1 MAVVWEKFYHYV
13 QPYLPGC
20 PEIVI
25 EAHLKEAAAD
35 FFARSEIWR
44 FDIEPDFTSASTKDY
59 ELDTPTNAVL
69 ENIYELLL
77 DDQCLTRISDRHV
90 NISRFTTN
98 GKPIYYAVYQDTSVR
113 FYPTP
118 DKKYDQSQ
126 KPELDKQ
133 IGMLKGRLRQQSQ
146 TPATNVLPADKT
158 AKIQQAIKAG
168 KLNKDQYALAGRSIM
183 KYRDQGFDVKQLVV
197 AWLAT
202 GKSNLMQSKELE
214 ELKLLAGIK

>member
-1 MAVVWEKFYHYV
+1 MAKTKKPKTQQTLRRQAWDTFKSGY
-13 QPYLPGC
+13 
-20 PEIVI
+20 
-25 EAHLKEAAAD
+25 
-35 FFARSEIWR
+35 ARKGMDDER
-44 FDIEPDFTSASTKDY
+44 FDFKSKIGQAILGKDRKVGEPKASVTDRIKKSVSSTADR
-59 ELDTPTNAVL
+59 LNKLKKGGSDAV
-69 ENIYELLL
+69 
-77 DDQCLTRISDRHV
+77 DWVADKV
-90 NISRFTTN
+90 
-98 GKPIYYAVYQDTSVR
+98 A
-113 FYPTP
+113 PTP

-146 TPATNVLPADKT
+146 IPATNVLPADKT

>member
-1 MAVVWEKFYHYV
+1 MAKTKKPKTQQTQRRQAWDTFKSGY
-13 QPYLPGC
+13 
-20 PEIVI
+20 
-25 EAHLKEAAAD
+25 
-35 FFARSEIWR
+35 ARKGMDDER
-44 FDIEPDFTSASTKDY
+44 FDFKSKIGQAILGKDRKVGEPKASVTDRIKKSVSSTADR
-59 ELDTPTNAVL
+59 LNKLKKGGSDAV
-69 ENIYELLL
+69 
-77 DDQCLTRISDRHV
+77 DWVADKV
-90 NISRFTTN
+90 
-98 GKPIYYAVYQDTSVR
+98 A
-113 FYPTP
+113 PTP

>member
-1 MAVVWEKFYHYV
+1 MATPKKPKTQQTRRRQAWDTFKAGYGRKGMDDE
-13 QPYLPGC
+13 
-20 PEIVI
+20 
-25 EAHLKEAAAD
+25 
-35 FFARSEIWR
+35 R
-44 FDIEPDFTSASTKDY
+44 FDIKSKIGNAILGKDIEVDKSKEPKGSVTDRIKKTVGNTADRLNKLKKGGSD
-59 ELDTPTNAVL
+59 AV
-69 ENIYELLL
+69 
-77 DDQCLTRISDRHV
+77 DWVADKV
-90 NISRFTTN
+90 
-98 GKPIYYAVYQDTSVR
+98 A
-113 FYPTP
+113 PTP
-118 DKKYDQSQ
+118 DKTYKQSQ

-183 KYRDQGFDVKQLVV
+183 KYRDEGFDVKQLAV

-214 ELKLLAGIK
+214 ELKQLAGIK

>member
-1 MAVVWEKFYHYV
+1 MAKTKKPKTQQTLRRQAWDTFKSGY
-13 QPYLPGC
+13 
-20 PEIVI
+20 
-25 EAHLKEAAAD
+25 
-35 FFARSEIWR
+35 ARKGMDDER
-44 FDIEPDFTSASTKDY
+44 FDFKSKIGQAILGKDRKVGEPKASVTDRIKKSVSSTADR
-59 ELDTPTNAVL
+59 LNKLKKGGSDAV
-69 ENIYELLL
+69 
-77 DDQCLTRISDRHV
+77 DWVADKV
-90 NISRFTTN
+90 
-98 GKPIYYAVYQDTSVR
+98 A
-113 FYPTP
+113 PTP

>member
-1 MAVVWEKFYHYV
+1 MAKTKKPKLQKTLRRQAWDTFKSGYDRKGMDGE
-13 QPYLPGC
+13 P
-20 PEIVI
+20 
-25 EAHLKEAAAD
+25 
-35 FFARSEIWR
+35 
-44 FDIEPDFTSASTKDY
+44 FDIKSKIGNAILGKDREVGKSKPKGSVTDRIKKSVSSTADR
-59 ELDTPTNAVL
+59 LDKLKKGGSDAV
-69 ENIYELLL
+69 
-77 DDQCLTRISDRHV
+77 DWVADKV
-90 NISRFTTN
+90 
-98 GKPIYYAVYQDTSVR
+98 A
-113 FYPTP
+113 PTP

-158 AKIQQAIKAG
+158 AKIQQAINAG

-183 KYRDQGFDVKQLVV
+183 KYRDQGFDVKPLVV

-214 ELKLLAGIK
+214 ELKQLAGIK